1 VASTFD
7 LPPENH
13 IQVAHIVLE
22 RAKRLVELG
31 RDVVILLDGI
41 TRLTRAYN
49 LVIRLLEELCQEGLT
64 QHLLGVRN
72 ISLEQ
77 LEKWRVEVA

>member
-1 VASTFD
+1 
-7 LPPENH
+7 
-13 IQVAHIVLE
+13 VAHIVLE

-49 LVIRLLEELCQEGLT
+49 LVIRLRKNFVRRLDPASIR
-64 QHLLGVRN
+64 VRN

-77 LEKWRVEVA
+77 LEKWRVE